1 MEMGW
6 NQCFFGGDI
15 YPQTLKS
22 LGIRQNICGY
32 VSTNFG
38 KLWIE
43 NVEICLSEGY
53 FWFVEPEKLKKIRL
67 RRAKTTKQ
75 KFLVVYNVYFEK
87 LPPVRAAKIWGTK
100 SLGICRK
107 P

>member
-1 MEMGW
+1 MSPQLVHGGEPV
-6 NQCFFGGDI
+6 FFWGDI

-43 NVEICLSEGY
+43 NVEICLSE
-53 FWFVEPEKLKKIRL
+53 RL
-67 RRAKTTKQ
+67 
-75 KFLVVYNVYFEK
+75 FLVCRATKALKN
-87 LPPVRAAKIWGTK
+87 PPAAGQDHKTKI
-100 SLGICRK
+100 LGCLQCVF
-107 P
+107 